1 MRNAIWR
8 IAKLVPVVVAFEDCL
23 YGPAVVQGRSMQPTL
38 CPDGVLRREVVLAE
52 KWSIKLY
59 RFHRGDVVLLRCHTF
74 PDNVTAYSLARWY
87 APELSFRRFCDC
99 MSAGPRRTP
108 T

>member
-23 YGPAVVQGRSMQPTL
+23 YGPTVVQGRSMQPTL

-59 RFHRGDVVLLRCHTF
+59 RFHRGDVVLLR
-74 PDNVTAYSLARWY
+74 YSTLFSPSCAQCCKLHAR
-87 APELSFRRFCDC
+87 ACLRAVF
-99 MSAGPRRTP
+99 
-108 T
+108 

>member
-8 IAKLVPVVVAFEDCL
+8 IAKHVPVVVAFEDCL
-23 YGPAVVQGRSMQPTL
+23 YGPAVVQGRSMQPTF

-59 RFHRGDVVLLRCHTF
+59 RFHRGDVVLLRCRIILT
-74 PDNVTAYSLARWY
+74 TLAHAVLQADLLRH
-87 APELSFRRFCDC
+87 
-99 MSAGPRRTP
+99 
-108 T
+108 